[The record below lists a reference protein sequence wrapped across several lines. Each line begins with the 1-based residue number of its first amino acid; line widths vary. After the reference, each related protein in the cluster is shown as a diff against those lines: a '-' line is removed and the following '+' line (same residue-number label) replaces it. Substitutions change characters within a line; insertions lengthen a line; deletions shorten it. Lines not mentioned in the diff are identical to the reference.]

1 MLRNLSSTRFV
12 YAVPR
17 CTGTNGPRH
26 SFGRA
31 KPSPLL
37 SYTAFAAHVSEAVT
51 RIYRRTPP
59 VLRSILPICDTERGN
74 GAIQPF
80 RQTSRSP
87 DHDVPGRIPSTAY
100 IHQLRPRLGGHHP
113 PLGLFPPPP
122 AMYMLI
128 PLRRASSTSWTRST
142 ATAAYSV

>member
-1 MLRNLSSTRFV
+1 MLRNPPITGFV

-17 CTGTNGPRH
+17 CTGLTGQGTALGVPSLP
-26 SFGRA
+26 SFIF
-31 KPSPLL
+31 
-37 SYTAFAAHVSEAVT
+37 TAFAAHVSEAVT

-59 VLRSILPICDTERGN
+59 VLRSIPPICDTERGN

-80 RQTSRSP
+80 RQTSRSS
-87 DHDVPGRIPSTAY
+87 DHDVPGRIPSTTY